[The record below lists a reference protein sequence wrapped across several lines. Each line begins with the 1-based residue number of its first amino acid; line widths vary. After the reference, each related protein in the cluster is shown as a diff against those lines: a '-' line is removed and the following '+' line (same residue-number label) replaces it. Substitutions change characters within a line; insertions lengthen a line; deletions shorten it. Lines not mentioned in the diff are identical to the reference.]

1 MALKSMNAVG
11 KNRRDILS
19 RQLALSL
26 LPRAGAAGAAGGV
39 AGLEVDSARGRV
51 GGLAGGTPSVLLLAP
66 LAGPADDIDD
76 VVRTDD
82 DDARW

>member
-1 MALKSMNAVG
+1 MNAVG

-19 RQLALSL
+19 RQLALNF
-26 LPRAGAAGAAGGV
+26 PQRAAAAGAAVGV
-39 AGLEVDSARGRV
+39 AGLMELDSGRGR
-51 GGLAGGTPSVLLLAP
+51 GGDLAGGTPSVLPPPP
-66 LAGPADDIDD
+66 LAGPSDDIDD